1 MRKHRKSAT
10 KLLFATIVLT
20 AGMSTTT
27 WAADWKQD
35 NGQWQYEQD
44 GGGYATGWQWI
55 DSKCYYFDS
64 NGYMAANT
72 EIDGYTLNENGQW
85 TVDGI
90 VQTQG
95 AGAETGTNQ
104 TVDNTQGQTLQFNPD
119 DDIRTR
125 NVTPVPVRGGEVI
138 DGKSVS
144 QITLNQ
150 ELFSLMRT
158 PNGVNEFPVV
168 LGNITGKSGN
178 VDIYSVNYNGSNLQ
192 VRIHREINQIT
203 GYLGATK
210 SLLTNIPETGIEL
223 NAFYSNTGF
232 EDANAGRKTV
242 ASTGNS
248 DQLFGLQTG
257 TYRMTQ
263 FSVGNYI
270 ASIVL
275 TLGYDGNWYIYPD
288 SQIHFN

>member
-10 KLLFATIVLT
+10 KLLLASIVLT
-20 AGMSTTT
+20 ATMGLTTY
-27 WAADWKQD
+27 AADWKQD

-44 GGGYATGWQWI
+44 GGGYATGWNWI
-55 DSKCYYFDS
+55 DGKCYYFDS

-72 EIDGYTLNENGQW
+72 EIDGYTLNADGQW
-85 TVDGI
+85 AVNGI
-90 VQTQG
+90 VQTQ
-95 AGAETGTNQ
+95 ENTTSTNQ

-138 DGKSVS
+138 DGKSVL
-144 QITLNQ
+144 QIIPNQ
-150 ELFSLMRT
+150 ELIGLFRT
-158 PNGVNEFPVV
+158 ADGISNFPVSF
-168 LGNITGKSGN
+168 GTMIGASGN
-178 VDIYSVNYNGSNLQ
+178 TDIYSVSYNNTILK
-192 VRIHREINQIT
+192 VMVHREINQIT
-203 GYLGATK
+203 GYLGETK
-210 SLLTNIPETGIEL
+210 ILLNNIPTQGIEL
-223 NAFYSNTGF
+223 NAFYDNTGF
-232 EDANAGRKTV
+232 KDANNGRKYV

-263 FSVGNYI
+263 FSVGNYV

-288 SQIHFN
+288 NQMFFN